1 MNAAAPPDFIQV
13 ADYQNGS
20 DSDTNID
27 DDDAAA
33 AEFYQPV
40 SAVDF
45 EDDEDQIGND
55 AATIHSQLHS
65 NGVTVNQVE
74 GGISFLQ
81 LNDDVGRNDHLNSS
95 RDGEAE
101 EEEVEEEEE
110 EASDSA
116 IMRAFR
122 EDESRRN
129 APLTGGERDEGQ
141 RGHAWNFL
149 RRNSSALGGP
159 DRREQLDGPPSR
171 ARTIFVPELKQFNC
185 ILSFL
190 SDWSGLQI
198 FKYVRV

>member
-13 ADYQNGS
+13 TDFQNGS
-20 DSDTNID
+20 DSDSNID

-40 SAVDF
+40 SAVDS

-110 EASDSA
+110 ASDSA
-116 IMRAFR
+116 ILRAFR

-129 APLTGGERDEGQ
+129 APLTAENATRVREAMRGISFAGTPPHWAGLIAENNWMDRLRGVGQ
-141 RGHAWNFL
+141 
-149 RRNSSALGGP
+149 SS
-159 DRREQLDGPPSR
+159 SR
-171 ARTIFVPELKQFNC
+171 
-185 ILSFL
+185 S
-190 SDWSGLQI
+190 
-198 FKYVRV
+198 